1 MKKFL
6 FILLTLALLLC
17 ACTPANIPGADTTKP
32 SAGQITE
39 PTGTEATT
47 SENTFMLVQHKAGA
61 TYDGIDTAN
70 MKDGALY
77 IINNGEV
84 TLVATNPTVWCV
96 SDQHIYYCTEDR
108 PSMVRRCNR
117 KGFED
122 EICFHNKQFKFRPYR
137 IAHLQFNEELLV
149 RLDSYHYDKHLFS
162 YIATADMSESEW
174 MQAYRIDEFTYA
186 SSSTAFPE
194 VSAHISAE
202 DLGATIY
209 WKGKRNG
216 NDTESRPYYSFIDR
230 DECWDATTWKQ
241 VGYPQPTHPGSA
253 TKKDGSLY
261 FKDNATEELRLVFDG
276 PVVDYG
282 NTYESVVFV
291 KEAEP
296 TKIYAAPIADLTQHR
311 VIYES
316 PAGQINMIYTDMN
329 AYWKDVVQFVEDNK
343 RFVWLDLANGEAE
356 LIMEQ
361 YYIEYADPA
370 AIRDGFAL
378 PIDSWQAYNRF
389 YFRGKLNED
398 EPIKEYLYYVD
409 TGEIRETSR

>member
-17 ACTPANIPGADTTKP
+17 ACTPAGNPDANTTEP

-39 PTGTEATT
+39 PTGKETVS
-47 SENTFMLVQHKAGA
+47 SENAFMLVQHKAGA
-61 TYDGIDTAN
+61 TYDGIDTAD

-77 IINNGEV
+77 VINGNEV
-84 TLVATNPTVWCV
+84 GLVATNPTLWCV

-117 KGFED
+117 RGFED
-122 EICFHNKQFKFRPYR
+122 EIYFHIEQFQFRPYR
-137 IAHLQFNEELLV
+137 IVHIQFNEELLV
-149 RLDSYHYDKHLFS
+149 RLDSYNYDKHLFS

-174 MQAYRIDEFTYA
+174 LQAYRIDEFTYA

-194 VSAHISAE
+194 ISEHISAE

-209 WKGKRNG
+209 WTGKRNG
-216 NDTESRPYYSFIDR
+216 NDIESRGYYTFIDR
-230 DECWDATTWKQ
+230 DECWDATTWEQ
-241 VGYPQPTHPGSA
+241 VVYPQPTYPGSA

-261 FKDNATEELRLVFDG
+261 FKDDATSELQLVFDG

-316 PAGQINMIYTDMN
+316 PVGVINNIYTDTYIFWN
-329 AYWKDVVQFVEDNK
+329 DVLQFVEGNK
-343 RFVWLDLANGEAE
+343 RFVWMDLTKGETQV
-356 LIMEQ
+356 LMEQ
-361 YYIEYADPA
+361 YYIELAFLNMC
-370 AIRDGFAL
+370 RDGFCA
-378 PIDSWQAYNRF
+378 PTESWQDYRTIHF
-389 YFRGKLNED
+389 EGKLSEG
-398 EPIKEYLYYVD
+398 EPLKEYTYFID
-409 TGEIRETSR
+409 TGKVI